1 MKLLKIIAVILF
13 DLIDIYIHQKRII
26 NFFHN
31 RKILINYFVD
41 VGAHKGSYTELILS
55 SNKKCKIMM
64 FEPQKKYFNII
75 EKKFKKFNSIKVFNS
90 AVSYKKGKKILFINR
105 HDVTSSLVGLNTNNF
120 YLNLKARLFG
130 TNAKGMISSKTKVNT
145 VDLRSMLKK
154 NRFKKVDLV
163 KIDTE
168 GHEYEV
174 LKGLNKS
181 IIHVKYILIE
191 FHHNKIYP
199 NYSPKKIHQ
208 YLIKNH
214 FLLKQ
219 TYQFPLTT
227 FEDRIYVN
235 KLYK

>member
-13 DLIDIYIHQKRII
+13 DLIDTYIHQK
-26 NFFHN
+26 
-31 RKILINYFVD
+31 KILNYFRKNKININYFVD
-41 VGAHKGSYTELILS
+41 VGAHKGSYTELILQA
-55 SNKKCKIMM
+55 NHRCRILM
-64 FEPQKKYFNII
+64 FEPQIKYFNLIKI
-75 EKKFKKFNSIKVFNS
+75 KFKKFNLIKIFNS
-90 AVSYKKGKKILFINR
+90 AVSNTKGKKTLFVNK

-120 YLNLKARLFG
+120 YLNLKAKLFS
-130 TNAKGMISSKTKVNT
+130 TDAKGMISEKIKVNT
-145 VDLRSMLKK
+145 VDLFSVLKK
-154 NRFKKVDLV
+154 NKFQIIDLV

-174 LKGLNKS
+174 LKGLRKS
-181 IIHVKYILIE
+181 IKQVKYILIE

-214 FLLKQ
+214 FVLKQ

-227 FEDRIYVN
+227 FEDRIYLN
-235 KLYK
+235 KLYR